1 MDPEQSESSE
11 QLRSLEMD
19 KIGELLDDGRYPV
32 STEELLEEYGDVEIN
47 YPNGSEQLTSILE
60 TSGAEEYRTSDEVE
74 LAVLNGVGREAV
86 GRPRYSD
93 RSSETGER
101 EEFERDQES
110 F

>member
-1 MDPEQSESSE
+1 MDPEQSDSAE

-19 KIGELLDDGRYPV
+19 EIGELLDDGRYPV
-32 STEELLEEYGDVEIN
+32 RTEELLEEYGDVEIN
-47 YPNGSEQLTSILE
+47 YPNGSEGLASILQ
-60 TSGAEEYRTSDEVE
+60 TSGAEEYESSDEVE

-93 RSSETGER
+93 RAGEVGER
-101 EEFERDQES
+101 DNFDRDQES